1 MPAKLVK
8 KIQPDYPAEA
18 QEKKIEGTVKLQ
30 VIVRKD
36 GSVTVQNVLEG
47 NPILSP
53 AATESVGQWR
63 YEPWLLNG
71 QPIEMQATIEVVFSL
86 TK

>member
-1 MPAKLVK
+1 MGISLVERFRGR
-8 KIQPDYPAEA
+8 PYSFPSSH
-18 QEKKIEGTVKLQ
+18 
-30 VIVRKD
+30 R
-36 GSVTVQNVLEG
+36 
-47 NPILSP
+47 
-53 AATESVGQWR
+53 SVGQWR